1 VPTDGIQGLRIVVT
15 GAARGI
21 GQALA
26 ADLRARGAEVVTL
39 DLNPEGVDHECDVS
53 DPEQVERVFADIGE
67 VDGLVNNAALL
78 VGRRRFDEIPLDEWN
93 RMLAVNVTGTFL
105 CTRAAAARMPRGGAI
120 VNLASETAFTGSY
133 GFVHYVASKGAVV
146 SMSRALARELGPRN
160 IRVNIVAPGFTPETD
175 GASVLGSAATYDVSG
190 TPLGRVA
197 TVPDILGTIVF
208 LLSRDSAFVS
218 GQAILVNGGRIVH

>member
-1 VPTDGIQGLRIVVT
+1 MDGLRIVVT

-21 GQALA
+21 GKAVA
-26 ADLRARGAEVVTL
+26 ADLAGRGASVVTL
-39 DLNPEGVDHECDVS
+39 DVNPTGVDHRCDVS
-53 DPEQVERVFADIGE
+53 DAEQVEATFAAIGE

-78 VGRRRFDEIPLDEWN
+78 VNRQRYEDISLDEWN

-120 VNLASETAFTGSY
+120 VNMASETAFTGSH

-146 SMSRALARELGPRN
+146 SMGRAFARELGPRG
-160 IRVNIVAPGFTPETD
+160 IRVNTVAPGFTPETE
-175 GASVLGSAATYDVSG
+175 GAGVLGSADTYDVSG

-197 TVPDILGTIVF
+197 TVADMLGAVAF
-208 LLSRDSAFVS
+208 LLSPDSAFVS
-218 GQAILVNGGRIVH
+218 GQVLLVNGGRIAH

>member
-1 VPTDGIQGLRIVVT
+1 MNGLRIVVT

-26 ADLRARGAEVVTL
+26 ADLRSRGAEVVTL
-39 DLNPEGVDHECDVS
+39 DVNPTGVDHECDVS
-53 DPEQVERVFADIGE
+53 DADQVEATFDAIGE
-67 VDGLVNNAALL
+67 IDGLVNNAALL
-78 VGRRRFDEIPLDEWN
+78 VSRQRFEDIELDEWN

-120 VNLASETAFTGSY
+120 VNLASETAFTGSH

-146 SMSRALARELGPRN
+146 SMTRAFARELGGRQ
-160 IRVNIVAPGFTPETD
+160 IRVNAVAPGFTPETE
-175 GASVLGSAATYDVSG
+175 GASVLGDASTYDVSG

-197 TVPDILGTIVF
+197 TVADLVGSIAF
-208 LLSRDSAFVS
+208 LLSSDSAFVS
-218 GQAILVNGGRIVH
+218 GQTILVNGGRVAH

>member
-1 VPTDGIQGLRIVVT
+1 MEGLRVVVT

-21 GQALA
+21 GLALA
-26 ADLRARGAEVVTL
+26 TELRQRGAEVVTL
-39 DLNPEGVDHECDVS
+39 DINPDGVDHQCDVS
-53 DPEQVERVFADIGE
+53 DAEQVEAVFDDIGDI
-67 VDGLVNNAALL
+67 DGLVNNAALL
-78 VGRRRFDEIPLDEWN
+78 VGRRRFEDIPLDEWE

-105 CTRAAAARMPRGGAI
+105 CTRAAASRMPRGGSI
-120 VNLASETAFTGSY
+120 VNLASETAFTGSF

-160 IRVNIVAPGFTPETD
+160 IRVNTVAPGFTPETA

-197 TVPDILGTIVF
+197 TSSDLLGTIIF
-208 LLSRDSAFVS
+208 LLSPDSAFVS
-218 GQAILVNGGRIVH
+218 GQAILVNGGRVAH

>member
-1 VPTDGIQGLRIVVT
+1 MEGLRVVVT

-21 GQALA
+21 GLALA
-26 ADLRARGAEVVTL
+26 TELRQRGAEVVTL
-39 DLNPEGVDHECDVS
+39 DINPDGVDHQCDVS
-53 DPEQVERVFADIGE
+53 DAEQVDSVFDDIGDI
-67 VDGLVNNAALL
+67 DGLVNNAALL
-78 VGRRRFDEIPLDEWN
+78 VDRRRFEDIPLDEWE

-105 CTRAAAARMPRGGAI
+105 CTRAASSRMPRGGSI
-120 VNLASETAFTGSY
+120 VNLASETAFTGSF

-160 IRVNIVAPGFTPETD
+160 IRVNTVAPGFTPETA

-197 TVPDILGTIVF
+197 TASDLLGTIIF
-208 LLSRDSAFVS
+208 LLSPDSAFVS
-218 GQAILVNGGRIVH
+218 GQAILVNGGRIAH

>member
-1 VPTDGIQGLRIVVT
+1 MEGLRVVVT

-21 GQALA
+21 GRALA
-26 ADLRARGAEVVTL
+26 TELRQRGAEVVTL
-39 DLNPEGVDHECDVS
+39 DLDPDGVDHQCDVS
-53 DPEQVERVFADIGE
+53 DADQVDAVFADIGDI
-67 VDGLVNNAALL
+67 DGLVNNAALL
-78 VGRRRFDEIPLDEWN
+78 VGRRRFEDIPLDEWD

-105 CTRAAAARMPRGGAI
+105 CTRAASSRMPNGGSI
-120 VNLASETAFTGSY
+120 VNIASETAFTGSF

-160 IRVNIVAPGFTPETD
+160 IRVNTVAPGFTPETS

-197 TVPDILGTIVF
+197 TVADLLGTIIF
-208 LLSRDSAFVS
+208 LLSPDSAFVS
-218 GQAILVNGGRIVH
+218 GQAILVNGGRIAH

>member
-1 VPTDGIQGLRIVVT
+1 MEGLRVVVT

-21 GQALA
+21 GLALA
-26 ADLRARGAEVVTL
+26 TELRQRGAEVVTL
-39 DLNPEGVDHECDVS
+39 DINPDGVDHQCDVS
-53 DPEQVERVFADIGE
+53 DAEQVEAVFDDIGDI
-67 VDGLVNNAALL
+67 DGLVNNAALL
-78 VGRRRFDEIPLDEWN
+78 VGRRRFEDIPLDEWE

-105 CTRAAAARMPRGGAI
+105 CTRAAASRMPRGGSI
-120 VNLASETAFTGSY
+120 VNLASETAFTGSF

-160 IRVNIVAPGFTPETD
+160 IRVNTVAPGFTPETA

-197 TVPDILGTIVF
+197 TSSDLLGTIIF
-208 LLSRDSAFVS
+208 LLSPDSAFVS
-218 GQAILVNGGRIVH
+218 GQAILVNGGRIAH